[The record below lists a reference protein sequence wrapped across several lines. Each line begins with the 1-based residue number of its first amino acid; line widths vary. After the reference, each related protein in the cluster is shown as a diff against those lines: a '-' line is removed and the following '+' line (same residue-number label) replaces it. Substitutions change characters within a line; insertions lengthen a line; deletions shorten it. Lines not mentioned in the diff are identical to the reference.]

1 MPRKAMTI
9 RIKDPRRAIISAFH
23 APEPS
28 DEDKLRFAA
37 WLLSD
42 VARKLDV
49 DEVELVY
56 ELGDTNDRR

>member
-1 MPRKAMTI
+1 MSRKALTI
-9 RIKDPRRAIISAFH
+9 RITDPRRATISAFRS
-23 APEPS
+23 PEPS

-49 DEVELVY
+49 DEVELAY
-56 ELGDTNDRR
+56 ELGETGEQS